1 MDATTF
7 DDIRSVSDRKL
18 TFTLKGTQYSYANT
32 LRRAIMTLVQTV
44 AFRSDLPGQPSTN
57 PDIIVKQ
64 NDTNVQP
71 NELLAH
77 RLSLIPIYGVDA
89 KTYDPDRFVFR
100 LNVTNENPEPRD
112 VFAADIQVLERRKA
126 ADMSETLVE
135 VPNRT
140 FFPPNPMTRD
150 TCMIATLPAKRGSV
164 SPTLNVDMR
173 ATVGSGRE
181 HARFIPTSQASYG
194 YSLDD
199 NAERRNAY
207 FEKWLIAHKNVE
219 PESLKEDEVRRV
231 ELEREFKSMEIQR
244 IYKVDERGEPNS
256 FDFMIESVGV
266 MSPRQIIERALEG
279 LLKMCEP
286 YMGLDSGDLPEF
298 ISTTQCDAQMTGFDF
313 LFKEQDHTFGNMIQ
327 TWMSD
332 NHVEGEETPQLLFA
346 GYKIPHP
353 LKDEMLLRIGVEDN
367 SELTARQAIA
377 KSARGCHAMFNMWL
391 QMWTGGRASG
401 APGQQSL
408 LGPAP
413 GARRTIKLG
422 RGASA
427 GAAGGRGNAA
437 QPAPPA
443 SGFALRGQ
451 RPVPEWLQQ
460 QQAAA
465 AAAGSSA
472 AGGVGNV

>member
-1 MDATTF
+1 MDATSF
-7 DDIRSVSDRKL
+7 DDIRSVSERKL
-18 TFTLKGTQYSYANT
+18 TFTLKGTSYPYANT
-32 LRRAIMTLVQTV
+32 LRRAIMTLVPTV
-44 AFRSDLPGQPSTN
+44 AFRSDLASQPSTN
-57 PDIIVKQ
+57 PDISVKQ

-89 KTYDPDRFVFR
+89 KTYDSDRFVFR
-100 LNVTNENPEPRD
+100 INVTNENPEARD
-112 VFAADIQVLERRKA
+112 VFASDIQVLERRKA

-150 TCMIATLPAKRGSV
+150 TCMIATLPGKRGSAT
-164 SPTLNVDMR
+164 PTLTVDMR
-173 ATVGSGRE
+173 ATVGTGRE

-194 YSLDD
+194 YTLDEND
-199 NAERRNAY
+199 ERRNAY

-219 PESLKEDEVRRV
+219 PESLKEDEARRG

-256 FDFMIESVGV
+256 FDFMIESVGF
-266 MSPRQIIERALEG
+266 MSPRQIVERALEG

-286 YMGLDSGDLPEF
+286 YMGLDTGDLPDF

-327 TWMSD
+327 TWLSD
-332 NHVEGEETPQLLFA
+332 NHVEGEEMPQLLFA

-377 KSARGCHAMFNMWL
+377 KSARGCHAMFNTWL

-413 GARRTIKLG
+413 VRRTIKLG
-422 RGASA
+422 RGASTA
-427 GAAGGRGNAA
+427 GRGGRG
-437 QPAPPA
+437 
-443 SGFALRGQ
+443 S
-451 RPVPEWLQQ
+451 
-460 QQAAA
+460 
-465 AAAGSSA
+465 SSA
-472 AGGVGNV
+472 AGGAPGGF